1 MVRPWLRIAIFVA
14 LAASLVVALFV
25 LRVQDQLGPALE
37 WVDKHRVGGA
47 AVFTAIY
54 ALATG
59 APLALQQDMCIRC
72 SGGKLPHN
80 RKLCWDLS

>member
-1 MVRPWLRIAIFVA
+1 MVKPWLRVAIFVA

-59 APLALQQDMCIRC
+59 VPLALQQNVCMRC
-72 SGGKLPHN
+72 SGHKSSHN
-80 RKLCWDLS
+80 RKLCGDLR